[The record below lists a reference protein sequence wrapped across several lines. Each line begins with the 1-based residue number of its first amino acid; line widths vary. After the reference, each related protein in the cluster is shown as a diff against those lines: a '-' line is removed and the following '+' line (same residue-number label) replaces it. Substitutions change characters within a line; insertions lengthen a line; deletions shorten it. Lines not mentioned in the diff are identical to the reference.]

1 MLKCASFRHVLLLC
15 SALQTEAEKS
25 GVDCSAASPQE
36 DGWRSVDDHRKGAK
50 ERTNLKNRWT
60 SSNWTR
66 FKQKQ
71 QTAIELVGRRRRRRR
86 NYCVIDADDR
96 GRGGG
101 VTALTPTP
109 PPPPPTLM
117 CNVPY
122 THKAIKKK
130 ARRKTNC
137 TSPSSE
143 TKKLK
148 SNKTQKVRSA
158 AKMKIKS
165 PQCNKKKLKLK
176 AAIGFQRLNIAQTHT
191 KKREKK
197 GKEVGRGRVK
207 STADGG
213 GE

>member
-1 MLKCASFRHVLLLC
+1 M
-15 SALQTEAEKS
+15 
-25 GVDCSAASPQE
+25 DCSAASPQE
-36 DGWRSVDDHRKGAK
+36 DGWRSVDDYKKAPFLYG
-50 ERTNLKNRWT
+50 RTNLKNRWA

-71 QTAIELVGRRRRRRR
+71 QTAVELVGRRRRRRR

-101 VTALTPTP
+101 VTALTPA
-109 PPPPPTLM
+109 PPTLM

-148 SNKTQKVRSA
+148 SNKTKKVGPCEAQQK
-158 AKMKIKS
+158 
-165 PQCNKKKLKLK
+165 
-176 AAIGFQRLNIAQTHT
+176 
-191 KKREKK
+191 
-197 GKEVGRGRVK
+197 
-207 STADGG
+207 
-213 GE
+213 